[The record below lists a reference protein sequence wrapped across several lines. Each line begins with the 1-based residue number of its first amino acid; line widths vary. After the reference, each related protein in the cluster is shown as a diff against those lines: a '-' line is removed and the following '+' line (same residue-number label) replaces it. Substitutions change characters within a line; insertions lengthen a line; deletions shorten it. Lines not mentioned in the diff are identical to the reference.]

1 MDTTE
6 DATSDE
12 RRAQHRDRVSRWQR
26 EQKANGRCRCGARIA
41 DTSASRCLLCLELER
56 RRARRRR
63 GILTFG
69 RKRRGRKMIGTLGDR
84 RRAIERDA
92 LHLAWR
98 AQWKRLRKR
107 KV

>member
-1 MDTTE
+1 MKTTGDTT
-6 DATSDE
+6 SDD
-12 RRAQHRDRVSRWQR
+12 RRAQHRERVSRWQR
-26 EQKANGRCRCGARIA
+26 AQRAKGRCRCGAPIA

-56 RRARRRR
+56 RSTRRRR

-69 RKRRGRKMIGTLGDR
+69 RKRRGRKMIGSLGDR

-92 LHLAWR
+92 LHRAWR
-98 AQWKRLRKR
+98 AEWQRRGNR